1 MADADLI
8 LKFEIIPGKS
18 PDAQNATEA
27 LAAWI
32 DLLRT
37 ASEIVS
43 PGAPIRIVLVGVAE
57 GSQEFRFGFERVET
71 FLHDLKEGMQ
81 EFPLFSN
88 ALITLGGLIGSTV
101 LVVGVTNAITPDPR
115 IPDDQMAVFEE
126 TRDLMKE
133 SVELQKQNM
142 RFYGVLQSEPAYER
156 IDVLRPDRT
165 LAYSI
170 PRSEFAAR
178 SGLWHE
184 EVEQFTSKPETR
196 LATWDVTL
204 IKPVLVPVARRWR
217 FAREGL
223 EFSAEMQDPNILQA
237 IHDKTLPMQIAEGI
251 TMKIEITYREIYTG
265 TVWVP
270 VAGSYKVKRVLHPLP
285 PLSTGPLFATNR
297 P

>member
-1 MADADLI
+1 MSKKPQTIAQFFKQFPDDETCLSH
-8 LKFEIIPGKS
+8 LFEI
-18 PDAQNATEA
+18 
-27 LAAWI
+27 
-32 DLLRT
+32 
-37 ASEIVS
+37 
-43 PGAPIRIVLVGVAE
+43 
-57 GSQEFRFGFERVET
+57 RFGFERVET